1 MSSILFGVS
10 SIIDTPNIPLTYSS
24 IRSVFSRDERF
35 EQTKDTIKSIRKYC
49 PEAKIFILEC
59 SNYETNKEQLDYL
72 RDNSDY
78 FLNIWEKKELH
89 QYIFSVSKTLGTS
102 IMYIS
107 LFNLIIENK
116 LLFDNYFFMSGRY
129 YLTDNFDF
137 NLYKNTK
144 IIEFKVNN
152 IYTSTVLYKLNYN
165 YMCLFR
171 DYLINNINNNF
182 NPNVAYEELYQ
193 FFCESHKDDVLNL
206 LQNCAYGLISYNGE
220 KKYN

>member
-1 MSSILFGVS
+1 MSSILFGIS
-10 SIIDTPNIPLTYSS
+10 SIIDTPNTPLTYSS
-24 IRSVFSRDERF
+24 VRSVFSRDERF

-49 PEAKIFILEC
+49 PEAKIFIIEC

-72 RDNSDY
+72 KENSDY
-78 FLNIWEKKELH
+78 FVNIWDNKDLH
-89 QYIFSVSKTLGTS
+89 KYIFSISKTLGAS

-129 YLTDNFDF
+129 YLTDKFDF
-137 NLYKNTK
+137 NLYKNTEIIQFK
-144 IIEFKVNN
+144 IND
-152 IYTSTVLYKLNYN
+152 IYTSTVIYKLTYN
-165 YMCLFR
+165 YMYLFR

-182 NPNVAYEELYQ
+182 NANIAYEELYQ
-193 FFCESHKDDVLNL
+193 FFCESHKEAVTIR
-206 LQNCAYGLISYNGE
+206 LQNCVCGLISVNGE